1 MSPLLPVAP
10 DATLKFYDRKLAAKF
25 LELRMLTP
33 QSPNVAAD
41 VSSYFRPACHL
52 SAAHSLQVPIRLS
65 EIIVP
70 RAFQDGTEGKEP
82 DITLDAPEELCFAWS
97 EAIAKLQASFDD
109 LESYCEEVS
118 IDDCKTFSEEV
129 INVPMATTVD
139 NLAERSVAQEELIHN
154 SAQEE
159 MIYGVAQEEEN
170 PDAVQKELI
179 HDSAQEVEH
188 SDDSLDLAPLTCA
201 IPSGKI
207 STELHYETQDRA
219 LIKFF
224 C

>member
-1 MSPLLPVAP
+1 MVQPNDEEFIR
-10 DATLKFYDRKLAAKF
+10 DAAQPETNR
-25 LELRMLTP
+25 
-33 QSPNVAAD
+33 
-41 VSSYFRPACHL
+41 
-52 SAAHSLQVPIRLS
+52 
-65 EIIVP
+65 
-70 RAFQDGTEGKEP
+70 
-82 DITLDAPEELCFAWS
+82 DAVQEEM
-97 EAIAKLQASFDD
+97 I
-109 LESYCEEVS
+109 
-118 IDDCKTFSEEV
+118 
-129 INVPMATTVD
+129 
-139 NLAERSVAQEELIHN
+139 RSVAQEEIIHN

-207 STELHYETQDRA
+207 STELNYETQDRA

-224 C
+224 AKNDHDLCRFEGIHEKYYYNGKRSYHKPYDRGRRNAISRHRIGCHRIGCIGL